1 MMPHVSNPDSDS
13 FQWLEDVEG
22 EDALAWVEQRNRQAE
37 AQLQDE
43 HYDPLRDALRE
54 ILDASDRIPGVT
66 ARGEWLYNFWTD
78 AEHPQGLWR
87 RTTLESYKS
96 DAPDWE
102 ILLDLDALSEAEG
115 TTWVWHGASV
125 LRPEQSSDDVPGYS
139 RALIDLSPGG
149 SDADV
154 TREFDL
160 HTRRF
165 VDPEEGG
172 FYRPQG
178 KGGLGWIDADTVY
191 ASTDRAGP
199 QEDTP
204 VTSSGYPRVAR
215 RWARGT
221 ELEDAEPIISV
232 AEDDMVASA
241 GYDST
246 PGFERHVATR
256 MLGFYDSE
264 TYLIEY
270 HDEGR
275 RRGGGAED
283 SAGSLGSEPEAT
295 LTLID
300 VPTDLR
306 IGFHRDLI
314 FFAPRTEATVRGVV
328 LPAGSLYV
336 ADAAEFLHSHVHE
349 DGAGLLTPLFTPTDS
364 TSLQGIT
371 ATRNLFA
378 LTVMEDVV
386 EHVQAHWRDDAGTWQ
401 SRRVLSA
408 ITGSLSVAAY
418 DAREN
423 DDVWITAQDFLT
435 PTTRYLGSLAPLL
448 EGNTET
454 YELIKQAPERFNAEG
469 LAAVQS
475 FATSADGT
483 RVPYFLIGPAETVQF
498 AADGAPRESIAGPEP
513 QPTVLYGYGG
523 FEISQ
528 KPSYLPLVGKAWLER
543 GGVFAVANIR
553 GGGEYGPRWH
563 QAALKENRGRAF
575 EDFAAVARELV
586 STGVTTTEQLA
597 CRGGSNGGLLTGNM
611 LTQHPDLF
619 GAVVIQVPLL
629 DMKRYSHL
637 LAGASWRAEYGDP
650 DTADWEHLQ
659 AFSPYHQLDK
669 EADYPPVLLTTS
681 TKDDRVHPGHARKMT
696 AALESVSADVT
707 YWENTQG
714 GHGGAA
720 NPEQQ
725 ATMNALIYRF
735 LSQRLGLD

>member
-1 MMPHVSNPDSDS
+1 MMQRLIAADSDPY
-13 FQWLEDVEG
+13 QWLEDVEG
-22 EDALAWVEQRNRQAE
+22 EDALAWVEQRNRKAE
-37 AQLQDE
+37 GQLQDE
-43 HYDPLRDALRE
+43 QYDPLKGSLRE

-87 RTTLESYKS
+87 RTTLDSYKT
-96 DAPDWE
+96 DTPEWE
-102 ILLDLDALSEAEG
+102 TLLDLDELSAAEG
-115 TTWVWHGASV
+115 TTWVWHGAAV
-125 LRPEQSSDDVPGYS
+125 LRPEQASDDVPGYS

-160 HTRRF
+160 NTRCF
-165 VDPEEGG
+165 ITPEDGG

-178 KGGLGWIDADTVY
+178 KGGLSWIDADTVY
-191 ASTDRAGP
+191 SSTDHAGP
-199 QEDTP
+199 QEDSP

-215 RWARGT
+215 RWVRGT
-221 ELEDAEPIISV
+221 ALEDAEAIISV

-246 PGFERHVATR
+246 PGFERHLATR
-256 MLGFYDSE
+256 VLGFYDSE

-270 HDEGR
+270 HEQ
-275 RRGGGAED
+275 
-283 SAGSLGSEPEAT
+283 SPGSLGSEPALT

-300 VPTDLR
+300 VPTDLNV
-306 IGFHRDLI
+306 GFHRDLI

-336 ADAAEFLHSHVHE
+336 ADAAEFLHGSE
-349 DGAGLLTPLFTPTDS
+349 DDASVEQLTALFTPTEA

-386 EHVQAHWRDDAGTWQ
+386 EHVEAHWRDDSGAWQ
-401 SRRVLSA
+401 SRRVLSD
-408 ITGSLSVAAY
+408 ITGSLSVGAY
-418 DAREN
+418 DSRET
-423 DDVWITAQDFLT
+423 DDIWITAQDFLT
-435 PTTRYLGSLAPLL
+435 PTTRYLGTLAPLL
-448 EGNTET
+448 EGEPET

-475 FATSADGT
+475 FASSADGT
-483 RVPYFLIGPAETVQF
+483 RIPYFLIGPAETVQF

-513 QPTVLYGYGG
+513 QPTLLYGYGG

-528 KPSYLPLVGKAWLER
+528 KPGYLPLVGKAWLER
-543 GGVFAVANIR
+543 GGVFALANIR

-563 QAALKENRGRAF
+563 QAALKENRNKAF
-575 EDFAAVARELV
+575 EDFAAVARDLV
-586 STGVTTTEQLA
+586 SSGVTTTQQLA

-611 LTQHPDLF
+611 LTQYPDLF

-650 DTADWEHLQ
+650 DTADWEYMQ
-659 AFSPYHQLDK
+659 AFSPYHLLQED
-669 EADYPPVLLTTS
+669 AGYPPVLLTTS

-696 AALESVSADVT
+696 AALESVAADVT

-735 LSQRLGLD
+735 LAQRLGLD